1 MNLISP
7 FGINSKKKDMANPF
21 LLKSSLI
28 LGLITIL
35 SVELSPVP
43 SLYRFYLWLGVITSI
58 LNHGITS
65 HFWKAFDR
73 LVMAVFIIPDIN
85 YILSMNQSFLLLK
98 TLCLLLI
105 FGGVISFFGAKLKI
119 KKAKTPK
126 NSHGNPFHFAA
137 HIFVTSEHVLMAYYF
152 SQIYGNRLN

>member
-1 MNLISP
+1 
-7 FGINSKKKDMANPF
+7 MANAF

-35 SVELSPVP
+35 SVELWPVP
-43 SLYRFYLWLGVITSI
+43 GLYRFYLWLGVISSI

-65 HFWKAFDR
+65 HFLKAFDR
-73 LVMAVFIIPDIN
+73 LVMAVFIIFDFN

-98 TLCLLLI
+98 TMCLILM
-105 FGGVISFFGAKLKI
+105 FGGVISFLGAKFRI

-137 HIFVTSEHVLMAYYF
+137 HILVTSEHVLMAFYF
-152 SQIYGNRLN
+152 NQIYGNRLN